1 MRYIRQLCCVSL
13 LCLSGSAVAANV
25 RLQVEGLSGQLEKN
39 VRAQLST
46 IESDEVTPD
55 RRFRARVDDAIREGL
70 KALGYYQP
78 TIEFDLRPPP
88 KKGRQVLIAKVTPGV
103 PVLIGGTDVVLRGGA
118 RTDKDYLK
126 LLDTRPAIGT
136 VLNQG
141 DYENFKKSL
150 TSIALRKG
158 YFDSEFTKAQ
168 LGIAL
173 GLHKA
178 FWDIDYNSGER
189 YRFGHV
195 TFEGSQIRDEYLQNL
210 VPFKEGDEYESK
222 DLAELN
228 RRLSA
233 TGWFNSVVVAPQFDK
248 ARETKVLPLTGVV
261 SPRTENTI
269 ETGVGYSTDVGPR
282 VKATWKK
289 PWMNSYGHS
298 LTTSTSIS
306 APEQTLDFSY
316 KMPLLKNPLEQYYLV
331 QGGFKRTD
339 LNDTESD
346 STTLVASRYWDLS
359 SGWQRAINLRWSLDH
374 FTQGEITNTTMLF
387 YPGVMI
393 SRTRS
398 RGGLMPTWGDSQ
410 RYALSVSNTAW
421 GSDIDFVL
429 LTAQQSWI
437 RSLGPSHIFIGRWS
451 AGWIESDSFEQVPP
465 DLRFFVGGDLSI
477 RGYDYESISPKNEK
491 GELEGGSKMYTV
503 SIEYQYNVTGNWWG
517 AAFFDAGQSSHE
529 FNFGDIK
536 KGAGFGIR
544 WLSPIGL
551 VKLDIAKAATPM
563 KTVGRSTSVWE
574 ARCDES
580 FSSFEMHRLRAGLPA
595 GALCR
600 SRCLCAHP
608 LGPANRRCARAKVL
622 A

>member
-228 RRLSA
+228 RRL
-233 TGWFNSVVVAPQFDK
+233 
-248 ARETKVLPLTGVV
+248 
-261 SPRTENTI
+261 
-269 ETGVGYSTDVGPR
+269 
-282 VKATWKK
+282 
-289 PWMNSYGHS
+289 
-298 LTTSTSIS
+298 
-306 APEQTLDFSY
+306 
-316 KMPLLKNPLEQYYLV
+316 
-331 QGGFKRTD
+331 
-339 LNDTESD
+339 
-346 STTLVASRYWDLS
+346 
-359 SGWQRAINLRWSLDH
+359 
-374 FTQGEITNTTMLF
+374 
-387 YPGVMI
+387 
-393 SRTRS
+393 
-398 RGGLMPTWGDSQ
+398 
-410 RYALSVSNTAW
+410 
-421 GSDIDFVL
+421 
-429 LTAQQSWI
+429 
-437 RSLGPSHIFIGRWS
+437 
-451 AGWIESDSFEQVPP
+451 
-465 DLRFFVGGDLSI
+465 
-477 RGYDYESISPKNEK
+477 
-491 GELEGGSKMYTV
+491 
-503 SIEYQYNVTGNWWG
+503 
-517 AAFFDAGQSSHE
+517 
-529 FNFGDIK
+529 
-536 KGAGFGIR
+536 
-544 WLSPIGL
+544 
-551 VKLDIAKAATPM
+551 
-563 KTVGRSTSVWE
+563 
-574 ARCDES
+574 
-580 FSSFEMHRLRAGLPA
+580 
-595 GALCR
+595 
-600 SRCLCAHP
+600 
-608 LGPANRRCARAKVL
+608 
-622 A
+622 